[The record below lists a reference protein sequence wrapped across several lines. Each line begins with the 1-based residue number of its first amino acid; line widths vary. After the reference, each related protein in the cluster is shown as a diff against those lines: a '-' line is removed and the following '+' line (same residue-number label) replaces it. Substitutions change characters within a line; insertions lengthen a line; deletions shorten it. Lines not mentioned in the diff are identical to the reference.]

1 LLSSGSKL
9 VQILAN
15 TMGTM
20 CTMTLE
26 VLSFKAATQ
35 HKGGEGRLQ
44 HSERVQLGLLGIQL
58 ISGGKSRKLPHNLTD
73 SGGVLLALCHCAGKT
88 LRMCG
93 YGHINI

>member
-1 LLSSGSKL
+1 MQTS
-9 VQILAN
+9 VI

-20 CTMTLE
+20 CTMALE
-26 VLSFKAATQ
+26 VLSFQAATQ

-44 HSERVQLGLLGIQL
+44 HFERVQLGLLGVCL

-73 SGGVLLALCHCAGKT
+73 SGGPFAGALSPRRQN

-93 YGHINI
+93 YGLIYI